1 MESWRERGFVPD
13 SDEDD
18 GLDSPEKVN
27 QDLDGSDDELGAS
40 PTPDTLG
47 TTPQAP
53 EGKDT
58 KEESHHSS
66 QGGIVENFRPVI
78 SSPDVDNVP
87 VQANEEAK
95 SLAKEVPDKQA
106 RDIATEPLSE
116 DFDDEVATPT
126 RKAHPSPTLSATPR
140 PRPSPPSTPLREQSE
155 DIWEV
160 QSSSPDE
167 LQLVDLISR
176 RSIGLHSKA
185 PGTGEQQKDNENA
198 DPSPLSSPLSSLHSS
213 TLGEGDEHDQ
223 QNTGNTESP
232 PPESN
237 LDALLPPLEIP
248 EDILREMSQP
258 ARRSL
263 RQRNPIQLHP
273 YLLENAKYQKLMK
286 ARGIKPVPAAQY
298 QQAMQAAAE
307 GQGQSFDSTLPPS
320 SSPTADFEFAPSSP
334 PERNSISTGKA
345 PQDLHG
351 SQPHSLHQDL
361 SENEIRGPKRRKV
374 SRPDDHRNLLR
385 HQPRPTVV
393 ITNRASPINL
403 NSSLARDILPSPP
416 RSGSNSSPQALWNPA
431 EFRFP
436 RGFTPPTLNTPN
448 TAPRREGRDAT
459 TTAYGSRS
467 DVDGEPVDVRS
478 TASQHSHSASE
489 NDGEDEEGEEPEE
502 DVRELQRRI
511 KGVLPASWLRLDQQ
525 RQKDAQLSSTQRNR
539 DKNSRIEN
547 AKGVAKKIIKR
558 TGPSTSSNPVEH
570 LASLRDLAESDGS
583 DTDEDDRNG
592 GQTNARQIL
601 ANLVGFDDTFLAE
614 DMGEDIPEDN
624 RIDYMFP
631 SATRENTAP
640 RTQKG
645 GQKRQR
651 PESHFARSDSHP
663 KRPRLKKQAR
673 LTDPIYRREKKKYP
687 SHTPP
692 KLGILDAPDVAS
704 RPRNEQP
711 QFLRVAARKA
721 RSRQDKGRRS
731 PSNKVIKMSSALDT
745 EDANTSLR
753 EWRAGRIRQSKLPR
767 AQAKAPR
774 RPPLADLSSNKKVG
788 PRNLGSGEINKDH
801 HSTAGPATRPDD
813 INVVR
818 SQTPDPEAPPPT
830 TALPTSKKPM
840 QRIQYGNNW
849 FVRRNVVVSSL
860 KRNDPRPVGLEMASL
875 NVSRAP
881 SFQRSLSLLNQ
892 NARQKR
898 LPETV
903 DRNIILN
910 RFLVDSS
917 QAAVHAKSRGS
928 TFTRESNDVS
938 VSLPKRPVQIKR
950 KLKKRTPMR
959 LDVSTAEDTNPL
971 ILSAELDPP
980 RVQGE
985 DANPSQGVSDGLSGF
1000 QRSYST
1006 DFGIT
1011 PLGLGTFFHESSF
1024 IGSGEFHR
1032 SLELGK
1038 RNLDQETGIFTANVG
1053 DRTFR
1058 WGPWNDAVSSELGIA
1073 FDTMLEEME
1082 KNDTMSTEAALEN
1095 ASNRTYIIYRTLV
1108 KYVTE
1113 TLTFIDPIDR
1123 TGFITR
1129 AYVLISKVND
1139 NLTALVSATARGTEH
1154 RTKIASYNVV
1164 FANLTYQIACHTLVN
1179 GSVKEEVL
1187 ELVKSV
1193 SRQAFTAISDSVG
1206 KINIRKFLED
1216 NKVCEQRDKGVR
1228 DEYPAVEA
1236 YVIVQHILYS
1246 TEKLK
1251 GCFEGL
1257 IADSLLSTG
1266 DLSNTKDID
1275 HLESRW
1281 HWLLTTLPLGEI
1293 DALGIARIGSRFRGT
1308 CNNWTI
1314 VKHFLCPVLES
1325 YEPNTSA
1332 SISYNTYCRTLF
1344 HRCFL
1349 LINGWGWRDCK
1360 LILDTLYDFFARN
1373 TLYNLKQEENYTS
1386 PSFLDELD
1394 HNPSIDV
1401 TPSDPC
1407 FHIFL
1412 KLIASGLRFLSKLY
1426 DKKKVRNFAWR
1437 LLPNHGRVYPKEQPI
1452 HQADLD
1458 ALRNHHDLLCTLYF
1472 AVPDGCRPRLEA
1484 IKNLVHPA
1492 NSHRETCN
1500 ISIRS
1505 WARLVRFKLSTDE
1518 DVSGL
1523 EAFAD
1528 WHSYFVSEFIKQ
1540 HMLARREIEAQNTKD
1555 NQFSH
1560 QLIERTISQNQ
1571 RQIESLLKTALSS
1584 LQNAIQSA
1592 PTLEHA
1598 HRLIS
1603 KSPIGMVLGLFNS
1616 RLARVNTTVSEA
1628 LQMLKAYVH
1637 KCNSVST
1644 TGSANPPAPVDEDSQ
1659 EYGDWADIEAMYGD
1673 EFSPA
1678 THPQGIEYVEKA
1690 LHPAVSQLVSNCFGE
1705 DHCPEDAILLSV
1717 VDCWTSIA
1725 QVLVKNRFRHW
1736 DNYLSLYDGD
1746 SWAGLRKTVQTRK
1759 FTPKFLASCIEK
1771 DARFISECKMQVLGM
1786 WMSSLVERVSMLKFQ
1801 HSLTEA
1807 LLNCDPTN
1815 TLLQNLPFS
1824 VDRKHGRYSITLEE
1838 LSQRRLSLISSLLS
1852 NMRAHIQDLEIAAS
1866 KTLSTEKQEYREL
1879 IQTMMSS
1886 MKANYQELGSSAASA
1901 QGVYVD
1907 FVHRIVG
1914 FLQQHT
1920 RDICPID
1927 PFFTDPTSFPLPST
1941 DPTYIVARLKGYE
1954 PKLSSEK
1961 VAKTLIMFIQGISE
1975 RAAIDGQQV
1984 YLVDQLQ
1991 TSIAHTYEVGDPAR
2005 PTLRATLLQSVFP
2018 AYLQTAFSNPGA
2030 WLLSQPIIQTISH
2043 TFKELL
2049 FHIDTTDTNCVASV
2063 VGIFSSVFQSSY
2075 HALHNI
2081 IDNINMLKEPPV
2093 VITVASFIEMIT
2105 SSLRVVDYIDRATDA
2120 GENIIAQIQAFRQFI
2135 LFSTSF
2141 LHDQLLITDPENIPH
2156 PTNIFTSESTPTNA
2170 PAFFNEI
2177 RISATRELQTYINES
2192 WSRHQGK
2199 YYFTR
2204 RGGHQPQEV
2213 NLEPSVAANL
2223 ENFPLAIFDDAARK
2237 FLDTL
2242 RALDSFDTFH

>member
-18 GLDSPEKVN
+18 GLGSPEKVN
-27 QDLDGSDDELGAS
+27 QDLESSDDELGAS
-40 PTPDTLG
+40 PTPDTLD
-47 TTPQAP
+47 TTRQGPQD
-53 EGKDT
+53 EDT
-58 KEESHHSS
+58 EEEEHHGPQSGIVSDLRPVTSS
-66 QGGIVENFRPVI
+66 QDLD
-78 SSPDVDNVP
+78 DVS

-95 SLAKEVPDKQA
+95 STAKEVPDKEA
-106 RDIATEPLSE
+106 RNIAEGPLSE
-116 DFDDEVATPT
+116 DGDVT
-126 RKAHPSPTLSATPR
+126 RRRKPHPSPTLSATPR
-140 PRPSPPSTPLREQSE
+140 PSPRPSPPATPLREQPK
-155 DIWEV
+155 DIWDV
-160 QSSSPDE
+160 PSSSPDE
-167 LQLVDLISR
+167 LQLDHLISR
-176 RSIGLHSKA
+176 RSVGLTSKV
-185 PGTGEQQKDNENA
+185 PDTGEQQENNENA
-198 DPSPLSSPLSSLHSS
+198 DPSPLSSPLSSLHSLA
-213 TLGEGDEHDQ
+213 LGENDQ
-223 QNTGNTESP
+223 DDQENTENP

-237 LDALLPPLEIP
+237 VEALLPPLEIP

-273 YLLENAKYQKLMK
+273 YLLEDAKYQTLMK
-286 ARGIKPVPAAQY
+286 ARGIKPVRIAQY
-298 QQAMQAAAE
+298 QQAMRAAAE
-307 GQGQSFDSTLPPS
+307 GQSQSFDSTLPPS
-320 SSPTADFEFAPSSP
+320 SSPTAEFEYAPSSP
-334 PERNSISTGKA
+334 AERNSTSAARAT
-345 PQDLHG
+345 QDLHG
-351 SQPHSLHQDL
+351 GQPQSPNQNL

-374 SRPDDHRNLLR
+374 LRPDDHRNSSR
-385 HQPRPTVV
+385 HQSRPKVV
-393 ITNRASPINL
+393 INNRTSPINL
-403 NSSLARDILPSPP
+403 NNSLAWDIPPSPP
-416 RSGSNSSPQALWNPA
+416 RSGSNSSPQAPWNPT

-436 RGFTPPTLNTPN
+436 RGFTPPTLNTPS
-448 TAPRREGRDAT
+448 TVRRRRGQDAT
-459 TTAYGSRS
+459 TTGN
-467 DVDGEPVDVRS
+467 GPVDRELADARS
-478 TASQHSHSASE
+478 IASHHSHSASE
-489 NDGEDEEGEEPEE
+489 NDGEDEEDEGEEPEE
-502 DVRELQRRI
+502 DVREFQRRI

-525 RQKDAQLSSTQRNR
+525 RQKDTQLSSTQRHR
-539 DKNSRIEN
+539 DKNSRTEN
-547 AKGVAKKIIKR
+547 AKGVAKKITKR

-570 LASLRDLAESDGS
+570 LASLWHLADSDGS
-583 DTDEDDRNG
+583 DADEDDDND
-592 GQTNARQIL
+592 GQSNARQIL
-601 ANLVGFDDTFLAE
+601 ANLVGFDDSFLAE

-631 SATRENTAP
+631 SATRETSAP
-640 RTQKG
+640 RSQKG

-651 PESHFARSDSHP
+651 PESHFTRSDSHA
-663 KRPRLKKQAR
+663 KRPRLQKQAR
-673 LTDPIYRREKKKYP
+673 LTDPIYRREKKRQ
-687 SHTPP
+687 SSRTPP

-721 RSRQDKGRRS
+721 RSRQDRGRRS

-767 AQAKAPR
+767 PHAKPPR
-774 RPPLADLSSNKKVG
+774 RPPLADLSSNMKIGAGNHV
-788 PRNLGSGEINKDH
+788 SGEINKDH
-801 HSTAGPATRPDD
+801 PIIAGPATQQDD
-813 INVVR
+813 TNVVQ
-818 SQTPDPEAPPPT
+818 SQMPAPEAPPPT
-830 TALPTSKKPM
+830 TAPPISEKPM

-892 NARQKR
+892 NTWQKR
-898 LPETV
+898 LPDTV

-910 RFLVDSS
+910 RFLVDSG
-917 QAAVHAKSRGS
+917 QASVHAKARGS
-928 TFTRESNDVS
+928 TFTRESNDAS

-950 KLKKRTPMR
+950 KLKKRIPMR
-959 LDVSTAEDTNPL
+959 LDVSTTEGTNQL
-971 ILSAELDPP
+971 ILSTDLDPP
-980 RVQGE
+980 RAQGK
-985 DANPSQGVSDGLSGF
+985 DAHPSKGVSDGLSGF

-1006 DFGIT
+1006 DFSIT
-1011 PLGLGTFFHESSF
+1011 PLCLGTFFHESSF
-1024 IGSGEFHR
+1024 IGSGEFNR
-1032 SLELGK
+1032 SLEIGK
-1038 RNLDQETGIFTANVG
+1038 RDLDQNAGIFTANVRG
-1053 DRTFR
+1053 RTFR

-1073 FDTMLEEME
+1073 FDDMLEEME
-1082 KNDTMSTEAALEN
+1082 KSDTMSTEAATDN
-1095 ASNRTYIIYRTLV
+1095 APNLTYTIYRTLV
-1108 KYVTE
+1108 KYITE
-1113 TLTFIDPIDR
+1113 ALTFIDPIDR

-1129 AYVLISKVND
+1129 AHALISKVND
-1139 NLTALVSATARGTEH
+1139 NLTSMVSPTGRGTEY
-1154 RTKIASYNVV
+1154 RTRIASYNVV
-1164 FANLTYQIACHTLVN
+1164 FANLTYQVACHTLVN
-1179 GSVKEEVL
+1179 DSVTEEVL
-1187 ELVKSV
+1187 ELMRSA
-1193 SRQAFTAISDSVG
+1193 SRQAFAVISSEVG
-1206 KINIRKFLED
+1206 KINIRKFLEN

-1236 YVIVQHILYS
+1236 YIIVRQVLYS
-1246 TEKLK
+1246 TETLK
-1251 GCFEGL
+1251 GFFEEL
-1257 IADSLLSTG
+1257 IADSLLAIS
-1266 DLSNTKDID
+1266 DQSNTKNID
-1275 HLESRW
+1275 RLESGW
-1281 HWLLTTLPLGEI
+1281 HWLFTTLPLGEI
-1293 DALGIARIGSRFRGT
+1293 DALGIARIGSRFSET
-1308 CNNWTI
+1308 CNNWKI
-1314 VKHFLCPVLES
+1314 VKQLLCPVLES

-1332 SISYNTYCRTLF
+1332 SISYNTYCRALF
-1344 HRCFL
+1344 HRCFH

-1394 HNPSIDV
+1394 HNPSLDV

-1412 KLIASGLRFLSKLY
+1412 KIIASGLRSLSKRY

-1571 RQIESLLKTALSS
+1571 RQIESLLKTALNS

-1603 KSPIGMVLGLFNS
+1603 KSPISVVLGLFDP

-1628 LQMLKAYVH
+1628 LQMLKAYVQ
-1637 KCNSVST
+1637 KCSSASA

-1673 EFSPA
+1673 EFSLA
-1678 THPQGIEYVEKA
+1678 THPQGIEYMEKV
-1690 LHPAVSQLVSNCFGE
+1690 LHPAVSQLVSNSFGE
-1705 DHCPEDAILLSV
+1705 DHCPEDAILLNV

-1725 QVLVKNRFRHW
+1725 QVLVKNGFRHW

-1746 SWAGLRKTVQTRK
+1746 SWAVLRKTAQTRK

-1771 DARFISECKMQVLGM
+1771 DARFMCECKMQVLGM

-1807 LLNCDPTN
+1807 LLNCDSNN

-1824 VDRKHGRYSITLEE
+1824 ADRKDGRYSITLEQ

-1852 NMRAHIQDLEIAAS
+1852 NMRAHVQDLEITAS
-1866 KTLSTEKQEYREL
+1866 RALSTEKQEYREL

-1901 QGVYVD
+1901 QGAYVD
-1907 FVHRIVG
+1907 FVHRVVG

-1920 RDICPID
+1920 RDICPVD

-1961 VAKTLIMFIQGISE
+1961 VAKTLIMFVQGISE

-1991 TSIAHTYEVGDPAR
+1991 TSIAHTYEAGDPVK

-2049 FHIDTTDTNCVASV
+2049 FHIDATDTDCVASV
-2063 VGIFSSVFQSSY
+2063 VGIFGSVFQSSY
-2075 HALHNI
+2075 HALHSI
-2081 IDNINMLKEPPV
+2081 VDNANMLKEPPV

-2105 SSLRVVDYIDRATDA
+2105 SSLRVVDYIDRSTDV
-2120 GENIIAQIQAFRQFI
+2120 GDNIISQIHAFRQFI

-2141 LHDQLLITDPENIPH
+2141 LHDQLLIIDPENIPH
-2156 PTNIFTSESTPTNA
+2156 PSNIFTTENTPTNA
-2170 PAFFNEI
+2170 PKFFQEI
-2177 RISATRELQTYINES
+2177 RISATRELRTYINES

-2204 RGGHQPQEV
+2204 RGGHHPQEV
-2213 NLEPSVAANL
+2213 NLEPSMAANL
-2223 ENFPLAIFDDAARK
+2223 ENFPLAILDDAARN

>member
-18 GLDSPEKVN
+18 GLDSPREVN

-40 PTPDTLG
+40 PTPDALD
-47 TTPQAP
+47 TTPQSP
-53 EGKDT
+53 QDEDT
-58 KEESHHSS
+58 KEEEHHSP
-66 QGGIVENFRPVI
+66 QGDSVDFRLVPT
-78 SSPDVDNVP
+78 SPYFDNVP
-87 VQANEEAK
+87 VEANEEAK
-95 SLAKEVPDKQA
+95 SKEMPDKEA
-106 RDIATEPLSE
+106 RDIAEGPLSE
-116 DFDDEVATPT
+116 DPNGEDATPT
-126 RKAHPSPTLSATPR
+126 RKSHPSPTLSATPR

-155 DIWEV
+155 DIWSV
-160 QSSSPDE
+160 PSSSPDE
-167 LQLVDLISR
+167 LQLDHRISW
-176 RSIGLHSKA
+176 RSVGLHSEV
-185 PGTGEQQKDNENA
+185 PDTGEQQKHNENS
-198 DPSPLSSPLSSLHSS
+198 DPSPLSSPLTSLHSLA
-213 TLGEGDEHDQ
+213 LGEGDEHDQ
-223 QNTGNTESP
+223 ENTDNLSA
-232 PPESN
+232 ESN

-258 ARRSL
+258 SRRSL

-298 QQAMQAAAE
+298 QQTMQAAAE

-334 PERNSISTGKA
+334 AERNSTSAGRA
-345 PQDLHG
+345 PQDHHG
-351 SQPHSLHQDL
+351 SQPHSLRQDL

-374 SRPDDHRNLLR
+374 SRPDDHRNSLR
-385 HQPRPTVV
+385 HQPRPKVV
-393 ITNRASPINL
+393 INNCTPPINL

-416 RSGSNSSPQALWNPA
+416 RSGSNSSPQALWDPT

-448 TAPRREGRDAT
+448 TASRREGRGAT
-459 TTAYGSRS
+459 TIAYGSRS
-467 DVDGEPVDVRS
+467 DVDREPVDVRS
-478 TASQHSHSASE
+478 TASQHCHSASE

-539 DKNSRIEN
+539 DKNSRTEN
-547 AKGVAKKIIKR
+547 AKGVAKKITKR
-558 TGPSTSSNPVEH
+558 TGPSTSSHPVEH
-570 LASLRDLAESDGS
+570 LASLRHLADSDGS
-583 DTDEDDRNG
+583 DTDEDDGNG
-592 GQTNARQIL
+592 GQNNARQIL

-631 SATRENTAP
+631 SATRETSAP

-651 PESHFARSDSHP
+651 PESHFARSDRHP
-663 KRPRLKKQAR
+663 KRLRLKKQAR
-673 LTDPIYRREKKKYP
+673 LTDPIYKRENKKYP
-687 SHTPP
+687 SRTSPR
-692 KLGILDAPDVAS
+692 LGILDAPDVAS

-731 PSNKVIKMSSALDT
+731 PLNKVIKMSSALDT

-753 EWRAGRIRQSKLPR
+753 EWRAGRIRQSKLPKP
-767 AQAKAPR
+767 QAKAPR
-774 RPPLADLSSNKKVG
+774 RPPLADLSSNKKIG
-788 PRNLGSGEINKDH
+788 PRNHGSGEINKDH
-801 HSTAGPATRPDD
+801 PIITGPATRPDD
-813 INVVR
+813 INVAR
-818 SQTPDPEAPPPT
+818 SQMPDPETPPA
-830 TALPTSKKPM
+830 TALPTSEKPM
-840 QRIQYGNNW
+840 QRIQNGNNW

-860 KRNDPRPVGLEMASL
+860 KRNDPRPVGIEMASL

-892 NARQKR
+892 NARQRR

-917 QAAVHAKSRGS
+917 QASVHAKARGS
-928 TFTRESNDVS
+928 TVTRESNDVS
-938 VSLPKRPVQIKR
+938 VPLPKRPVQIKR

-959 LDVSTAEDTNPL
+959 MDVSTAEDTDPL
-971 ILSAELDPP
+971 ILSADQDPSG
-980 RVQGE
+980 VQGE
-985 DANPSQGVSDGLSGF
+985 DADPNKGVSDGLSGF

-1024 IGSGEFHR
+1024 IGSGEFHH

-1038 RNLDQETGIFTANVG
+1038 RDLDQDTGIFTANVL

-1073 FDTMLEEME
+1073 FDTMLEEVE
-1082 KNDTMSTEAALEN
+1082 KSGTMSTEAAIEN
-1095 ASNRTYIIYRTLV
+1095 ALNRTYIIYRTLV

-1113 TLTFIDPIDR
+1113 ALTFIDPIDR

-1129 AYVLISKVND
+1129 AHALISKIND
-1139 NLTALVSATARGTEH
+1139 NVTALVSETARGTEY
-1154 RTKIASYNVV
+1154 RTRIASYNVV

-1179 GSVKEEVL
+1179 DSVTEEAL
-1187 ELVKSV
+1187 ELVRSV
-1193 SRQAFTAISDSVG
+1193 SRQAFTAISSSVG
-1206 KINIRKFLED
+1206 KVNIRKFLED
-1216 NKVCEQRDKGVR
+1216 NKVCEQREKGVR
-1228 DEYPAVEA
+1228 EEYPAVEA
-1236 YVIVQHILYS
+1236 YVIVQQVLHG

-1251 GCFEGL
+1251 CCFEGL
-1257 IADSLLSTG
+1257 VADSLLSAG
-1266 DLSNTKDID
+1266 DLSNTKNID
-1275 HLESRW
+1275 CLETRW

-1308 CNNWTI
+1308 SNNWKL
-1314 VKHFLCPVLES
+1314 VKQFLCPVLES
-1325 YEPNTSA
+1325 YEPNTSV

-1401 TPSDPC
+1401 TPSDPV

-1412 KLIASGLRFLSKLY
+1412 KIIASGLRFLSKLY

-1603 KSPIGMVLGLFNS
+1603 KSPIGMVLGLFNP

-1637 KCNSVST
+1637 KCSSVFA
-1644 TGSANPPAPVDEDSQ
+1644 TGSANPPVLVDEDSQ

-1678 THPQGIEYVEKA
+1678 THPQGIEYVEKV

-1725 QVLVKNRFRHW
+1725 QVLVKNGLRHW

-1746 SWAGLRKTVQTRK
+1746 SWPVLRKTVQTRK

-1771 DARFISECKMQVLGM
+1771 DARFMSECKMQVLGM
-1786 WMSSLVERVSMLKFQ
+1786 WLSSLVERVSMLKFQ
-1801 HSLTEA
+1801 HALTEA

-1866 KTLSTEKQEYREL
+1866 KALSTEKQEYREL

-2049 FHIDTTDTNCVASV
+2049 FHIDTTDTSCVASV

-2075 HALHNI
+2075 HALHSI
-2081 IDNINMLKEPPV
+2081 INNINLLKEPPV
-2093 VITVASFIEMIT
+2093 LITVASFIEMIT
-2105 SSLRVVDYIDRATDA
+2105 SSLRVVGYIDRATDA
-2120 GENIIAQIQAFRQFI
+2120 GENIIAQIQAFRQLI
-2135 LFSTSF
+2135 LFSASF
-2141 LHDQLLITDPENIPH
+2141 LHDQLLITDPENVPH
-2156 PTNIFTSESTPTNA
+2156 PSSIFTPENTPTNA
-2170 PAFFNEI
+2170 PKFFNEI
-2177 RISATRELQTYINES
+2177 RISATRELQAYINES
-2192 WSRHQGK
+2192 WSRHQGI

-2204 RGGHQPQEV
+2204 RGCHQPQEV
-2213 NLEPSVAANL
+2213 NLEPSMAANL
-2223 ENFPLAIFDDAARK
+2223 ENFPLAIFDDAAGN

>member
-18 GLDSPEKVN
+18 GLGSPEKVN
-27 QDLDGSDDELGAS
+27 QDLDSSDDELGAF
-40 PTPDTLG
+40 PAPYALDTAPQRPPDEDTEEEEHHTP
-47 TTPQAP
+47 
-53 EGKDT
+53 
-58 KEESHHSS
+58 
-66 QGGIVENFRPVI
+66 QGGIVDDFRSVTAGQN
-78 SSPDVDNVP
+78 VDDVP

-95 SLAKEVPDKQA
+95 SSAKEVPDKKA
-106 RDIATEPLSE
+106 RDITEGSLSE
-116 DFDDEVATPT
+116 DVNDEDATPR
-126 RKAHPSPTLSATPR
+126 RKLHPSPTLSATPR
-140 PRPSPPSTPLREQSE
+140 PRPSPPSTPLREQPK
-155 DIWEV
+155 DIWDV
-160 QSSSPDE
+160 PTSSPDE
-167 LQLVDLISR
+167 LQLDHLISR
-176 RSIGLHSKA
+176 RSVGLPSKV
-185 PGTGEQQKDNENA
+185 PDTGEKQENKENA
-198 DPSPLSSPLSSLHSS
+198 NPSPLSSPLSSLHSLA
-213 TLGEGDEHDQ
+213 LGEGDQDEQ
-223 QNTGNTESP
+223 ENTENP
-232 PPESN
+232 PPGSN
-237 LDALLPPLEIP
+237 LEALLPPLEIP

-273 YLLENAKYQKLMK
+273 YLLEDAKYQKLMK
-286 ARGIKPVPAAQY
+286 ARGIKPVRIAQY
-298 QQAMQAAAE
+298 QQAMQTAAE
-307 GQGQSFDSTLPPS
+307 GQSQSFDSTLPPS
-320 SSPTADFEFAPSSP
+320 SSPAADFEFAPSSP
-334 PERNSISTGKA
+334 AERNPTSAARATQGLHEGQ
-345 PQDLHG
+345 PQ
-351 SQPHSLHQDL
+351 SSHQDL
-361 SENEIRGPKRRKV
+361 SENEFRGPKRRKV
-374 SRPDDHRNLLR
+374 SRPDDHGNSSR
-385 HQPRPTVV
+385 HQPRPKVV
-393 ITNRASPINL
+393 INNRTSPINL
-403 NSSLARDILPSPP
+403 SNSLAWDIPPSPP
-416 RSGSNSSPQALWNPA
+416 RSGSNSSPQALWNPT

-436 RGFTPPTLNTPN
+436 RGLTPPTLNTPS
-448 TAPRREGRDAT
+448 TVPRPGGRDAT
-459 TTAYGSRS
+459 TTANGPSSGVDRELADARS
-467 DVDGEPVDVRS
+467 A
-478 TASQHSHSASE
+478 ASQHSHCASE
-489 NDGEDEEGEEPEE
+489 NDGEDGEEEQEPEE

-525 RQKDAQLSSTQRNR
+525 RQKDAQLSSTQRHR
-539 DKNSRIEN
+539 DKNSRTEN
-547 AKGVAKKIIKR
+547 TKGVAKKIIKR

-570 LASLRDLAESDGS
+570 LASLRHLADSDGS
-583 DTDEDDRNG
+583 DADEGDGND
-592 GQTNARQIL
+592 GQSNARQIL
-601 ANLVGFDDTFLAE
+601 ADLVGFDDTFLAE
-614 DMGEDIPEDN
+614 GMGEDIPEDN

-631 SATRENTAP
+631 SATRETSAP
-640 RTQKG
+640 RSQKG

-651 PESHFARSDSHP
+651 SESHFTRSDSHS
-663 KRPRLKKQAR
+663 KRPRLQKQAR
-673 LTDPIYRREKKKYP
+673 LTDPIYRREKKKHS

-692 KLGILDAPDVAS
+692 RLGILDAPDVAS

-721 RSRQDKGRRS
+721 RSRQDRSRRS

-767 AQAKAPR
+767 PQAKPPR
-774 RPPLADLSSNKKVG
+774 RPPLADLSSNKKIR
-788 PRNLGSGEINKDH
+788 PRNHGSGEINKDRPIN
-801 HSTAGPATRPDD
+801 AGPSIRPDD
-813 INVVR
+813 ANVA
-818 SQTPDPEAPPPT
+818 QNQMPDQEAPPPT
-830 TALPTSKKPM
+830 TAPPTSEKPM
-840 QRIQYGNNW
+840 QRIQHGNNW

-875 NVSRAP
+875 DVSRAP

-892 NARQKR
+892 NTWQNR

-903 DRNIILN
+903 DRNIILD

-917 QAAVHAKSRGS
+917 QASVHAKARGS
-928 TFTRESNDVS
+928 TLTRESNDVS
-938 VSLPKRPVQIKR
+938 ISLPKRPVRIKR

-959 LDVSTAEDTNPL
+959 LDVSTAGDTDPP
-971 ILSAELDPP
+971 ILSTDLDPP
-980 RVQGE
+980 RVPGE
-985 DANPSQGVSDGLSGF
+985 DAHPRKGVSEGLSGF
-1000 QRSYST
+1000 QHSYST

-1011 PLGLGTFFHESSF
+1011 PLCLGTFFHESSF
-1024 IGSGEFHR
+1024 IGSGEFSR
-1032 SLELGK
+1032 SLEIGK
-1038 RNLDQETGIFTANVG
+1038 RDLDQDAGIFTANVG
-1053 DRTFR
+1053 NRTFR

-1073 FDTMLEEME
+1073 FENILEEME
-1082 KNDTMSTEAALEN
+1082 QSDTMSTEAATQN
-1095 ASNRTYIIYRTLV
+1095 THDRTCIIYRTLV

-1113 TLTFIDPIDR
+1113 ALTFIDPIDR

-1129 AYVLISKVND
+1129 AHALISKVND
-1139 NLTALVSATARGTEH
+1139 NLTAIVSPTARGTES
-1154 RTKIASYNVV
+1154 RMRIASYNVA
-1164 FANLTYQIACHTLVN
+1164 FANLTYQIACHKLVN
-1179 GSVKEEVL
+1179 HSVAEELL
-1187 ELVKSV
+1187 ELVRSV
-1193 SRQAFTAISDSVG
+1193 SRQAFTAISSEVG
-1206 KINIRKFLED
+1206 EINIRRFLED

-1236 YVIVQHILYS
+1236 YVIVRQILYS

-1251 GCFEGL
+1251 GCFEEL
-1257 IADSLLSTG
+1257 IADSLLAIG
-1266 DLSNTKDID
+1266 DQSNTKNIGR
-1275 HLESRW
+1275 LERRW
-1281 HWLLTTLPLGEI
+1281 HWLFTTLPLDEI
-1293 DALGIARIGSRFRGT
+1293 DALGIARIGSRFREA
-1308 CNNWTI
+1308 CNNWKI
-1314 VKHFLCPVLES
+1314 VRQLLCPVLES
-1325 YEPNTSA
+1325 YKPNTSA
-1332 SISYNTYCRTLF
+1332 SISYNAYCRALF
-1344 HRCFL
+1344 LRCFQ

-1394 HNPSIDV
+1394 RNPSLDA

-1407 FHIFL
+1407 FHVFI
-1412 KLIASGLRFLSKLY
+1412 KIIASGLRFLSKRY

-1458 ALRNHHDLLCTLYF
+1458 ALRNHHDLLCALYY

-1505 WARLVRFKLSTDE
+1505 WVRLVRFKLTTDE

-1555 NQFSH
+1555 NQYSH

-1571 RQIESLLKTALSS
+1571 RQIESLLKTALDN

-1603 KSPIGMVLGLFNS
+1603 KSPISVVLGLFNP
-1616 RLARVNTTVSEA
+1616 RLARVNTTVSAA
-1628 LQMLKAYVH
+1628 LQMLKAYVQ
-1637 KCNSVST
+1637 KCNSASAP
-1644 TGSANPPAPVDEDSQ
+1644 GSANPPAPMDEDSQ
-1659 EYGDWADIEAMYGD
+1659 EYGDWTDIEAMYGN

-1678 THPQGIEYVEKA
+1678 TRPQGIEYMEKV
-1690 LHPAVSQLVSNCFGE
+1690 LHPAVSQLVSNSFGE
-1705 DHCPEDAILLSV
+1705 DHCPEDAILLNV

-1725 QVLVKNRFRHW
+1725 QVLVKNGFRHW

-1746 SWAGLRKTVQTRK
+1746 SWAVLRKTVQTRK

-1771 DARFISECKMQVLGM
+1771 DARFMSECKMQVLGM

-1807 LLNCDPTN
+1807 LLNCEPN
-1815 TLLQNLPFS
+1815 NNLLQNLPFS
-1824 VDRKHGRYSITLEE
+1824 VDRKDGRYSITLEE

-1852 NMRAHIQDLEIAAS
+1852 NMRAHVQDLEIAAS
-1866 KTLSTEKQEYREL
+1866 RALSTEKQEYREL

-1886 MKANYQELGSSAASA
+1886 MKANYLELGNSAASA
-1901 QGVYVD
+1901 QGAYVD

-1920 RDICPID
+1920 RDICPVD

-1991 TSIAHTYEVGDPAR
+1991 TSIAHTYEAGDPAR

-2018 AYLQTAFSNPGA
+2018 AYLQMAFTNPGA

-2049 FHIDTTDTNCVASV
+2049 FHIDTADTNCVASV

-2075 HALHNI
+2075 HALYSIVGNT
-2081 IDNINMLKEPPV
+2081 NMLKEPPV

-2105 SSLRVVDYIDRATDA
+2105 SSLRVVDYIDRATDT
-2120 GENIIAQIQAFRQFI
+2120 GDNIISQIHAFRQLI

-2141 LHDQLLITDPENIPH
+2141 LHDQLLITNPENIPH
-2156 PTNIFTSESTPTNA
+2156 PSNIFTTENTPTNA
-2170 PAFFNEI
+2170 PKFFNEI

-2213 NLEPSVAANL
+2213 NLEPSMVANL
-2223 ENFPLAIFDDAARK
+2223 ENFPLAIFDDAARN

-2242 RALDSFDTFH
+2242 RALDSSDTLH

>member
-18 GLDSPEKVN
+18 GLGSPEKVN
-27 QDLDGSDDELGAS
+27 QDLESSDDELGAS
-40 PTPDTLG
+40 PTPDTLD
-47 TTPQAP
+47 TTRQGPQD
-53 EGKDT
+53 EDT
-58 KEESHHSS
+58 EEEEHHGPQSGIVSDLRPVTSS
-66 QGGIVENFRPVI
+66 QDLD
-78 SSPDVDNVP
+78 DVS

-95 SLAKEVPDKQA
+95 STAKEVPDKEA
-106 RDIATEPLSE
+106 RNIAEGPLSE
-116 DFDDEVATPT
+116 DGDVTPR
-126 RKAHPSPTLSATPR
+126 RKPHPSPTLSATPR
-140 PRPSPPSTPLREQSE
+140 PSPRPSPPATPLREQPK
-155 DIWEV
+155 DIWDV
-160 QSSSPDE
+160 PSSSPDE
-167 LQLVDLISR
+167 LQLDHLISR
-176 RSIGLHSKA
+176 RSVGLTSKV
-185 PGTGEQQKDNENA
+185 PDTGEQQENNENA
-198 DPSPLSSPLSSLHSS
+198 DPSPLSSPLSSLHSLA
-213 TLGEGDEHDQ
+213 LGENDQ
-223 QNTGNTESP
+223 DDQENTENP

-237 LDALLPPLEIP
+237 VEALLPPLEIP

-273 YLLENAKYQKLMK
+273 YLLEDAKYQTLMK
-286 ARGIKPVPAAQY
+286 ARGIKPVRIAQY
-298 QQAMQAAAE
+298 QQAMRAAAE
-307 GQGQSFDSTLPPS
+307 GQSQSFDSTLPPS
-320 SSPTADFEFAPSSP
+320 SSPTAEFEYAPSSP
-334 PERNSISTGKA
+334 AERNSTSAARAT
-345 PQDLHG
+345 QDLHG
-351 SQPHSLHQDL
+351 GQPQSPNQNL

-374 SRPDDHRNLLR
+374 LRPDDHRNSSR
-385 HQPRPTVV
+385 HQSRPKVV
-393 ITNRASPINL
+393 INNRTSPINL
-403 NSSLARDILPSPP
+403 NNSLAWDIPPSPP
-416 RSGSNSSPQALWNPA
+416 RSGSNSSPQAPWNPT

-436 RGFTPPTLNTPN
+436 RGFTPPTLNTPS
-448 TAPRREGRDAT
+448 TVRRRRGQDAT
-459 TTAYGSRS
+459 TTGN
-467 DVDGEPVDVRS
+467 GPVDRELADARS
-478 TASQHSHSASE
+478 IASHHSHSASE
-489 NDGEDEEGEEPEE
+489 NDGEDEEDEGEEPEE
-502 DVRELQRRI
+502 DVREFQRRI

-525 RQKDAQLSSTQRNR
+525 RQKDTQLSSTQRHR
-539 DKNSRIEN
+539 DKNSRTEN
-547 AKGVAKKIIKR
+547 AKGVAKKITKR

-570 LASLRDLAESDGS
+570 LASLWHLADSDGS
-583 DTDEDDRNG
+583 DADEDDDND
-592 GQTNARQIL
+592 GQSNARQIL
-601 ANLVGFDDTFLAE
+601 ANLVGFDDSFLAE

-631 SATRENTAP
+631 SATRETSAP
-640 RTQKG
+640 RSQKG

-651 PESHFARSDSHP
+651 PESHFTRSDSHA
-663 KRPRLKKQAR
+663 KRPRLQKQAR
-673 LTDPIYRREKKKYP
+673 LTDPIYRREKKRQ
-687 SHTPP
+687 SSRTPP

-721 RSRQDKGRRS
+721 RSRQDRGRRS

-767 AQAKAPR
+767 PHAKPPR
-774 RPPLADLSSNKKVG
+774 RPPLADLSSNMKIGAGNHV
-788 PRNLGSGEINKDH
+788 SGEINKDH
-801 HSTAGPATRPDD
+801 PIIAGPATQQDD
-813 INVVR
+813 TNVVQ
-818 SQTPDPEAPPPT
+818 SQMPAPEAPPPT
-830 TALPTSKKPM
+830 TAPPISEKPM

-892 NARQKR
+892 NTWQKR
-898 LPETV
+898 LPDTV

-910 RFLVDSS
+910 RFLVDSG
-917 QAAVHAKSRGS
+917 QASVHAKARGS
-928 TFTRESNDVS
+928 TFTRESNDAS

-950 KLKKRTPMR
+950 KLKKRIPMR
-959 LDVSTAEDTNPL
+959 LDVSTTEGTNQL
-971 ILSAELDPP
+971 ILSTDLDPP
-980 RVQGE
+980 RAQGK
-985 DANPSQGVSDGLSGF
+985 DAHPSKGVSDGLSGF

-1006 DFGIT
+1006 DFSIT
-1011 PLGLGTFFHESSF
+1011 PLCLGTFFHESSF
-1024 IGSGEFHR
+1024 IGSGEFNR
-1032 SLELGK
+1032 SLEIGK
-1038 RNLDQETGIFTANVG
+1038 RDLDQNAGIFTANVRG
-1053 DRTFR
+1053 RTFR

-1073 FDTMLEEME
+1073 FDDMLEEME
-1082 KNDTMSTEAALEN
+1082 KSDTMSTEAATDN
-1095 ASNRTYIIYRTLV
+1095 APNLTYTIYRTLV
-1108 KYVTE
+1108 KYITE
-1113 TLTFIDPIDR
+1113 ALTFIDPIDR

-1129 AYVLISKVND
+1129 AHALISKVND
-1139 NLTALVSATARGTEH
+1139 NLTSMVSPTGRGTEY
-1154 RTKIASYNVV
+1154 RTRIASYNVV
-1164 FANLTYQIACHTLVN
+1164 FANLTYQVACHTLVN
-1179 GSVKEEVL
+1179 DSVTEEVL
-1187 ELVKSV
+1187 ELMRSA
-1193 SRQAFTAISDSVG
+1193 SRQAFAVISSEVG
-1206 KINIRKFLED
+1206 KINIRKFLEN

-1236 YVIVQHILYS
+1236 YIIVRQKAGGIGY
-1246 TEKLK
+1246 
-1251 GCFEGL
+1251 
-1257 IADSLLSTG
+1257 LL
-1266 DLSNTKDID
+1266 
-1275 HLESRW
+1275 HYRW
-1281 HWLLTTLPLGEI
+1281 ARI
-1293 DALGIARIGSRFRGT
+1293 DALGIARIGSRFSET
-1308 CNNWTI
+1308 CNNWKI
-1314 VKHFLCPVLES
+1314 VKQLLCPVLES

-1332 SISYNTYCRTLF
+1332 SISYNTYCRALF
-1344 HRCFL
+1344 HRCFH

-1394 HNPSIDV
+1394 HNPSLDV

-1412 KLIASGLRFLSKLY
+1412 KIIASGLRSLSKRY

-1571 RQIESLLKTALSS
+1571 RQIESLLKTALNS

-1603 KSPIGMVLGLFNS
+1603 KSPISVVLGLFDP

-1628 LQMLKAYVH
+1628 LQMLKAYVQ
-1637 KCNSVST
+1637 KCSPASA

-1673 EFSPA
+1673 EFSLA
-1678 THPQGIEYVEKA
+1678 THPQGIEYMEKV
-1690 LHPAVSQLVSNCFGE
+1690 LHPAVSQLVSNSFGE
-1705 DHCPEDAILLSV
+1705 DHCPEDAILLNV

-1725 QVLVKNRFRHW
+1725 QVLVKNGFRHW

-1746 SWAGLRKTVQTRK
+1746 SWAVLRKTAQTRK

-1771 DARFISECKMQVLGM
+1771 DARFMCECKMQVLGM

-1807 LLNCDPTN
+1807 LLNCDSNN

-1824 VDRKHGRYSITLEE
+1824 ADRKDGRYSITLEQ

-1852 NMRAHIQDLEIAAS
+1852 NMRAHVQDLEITAS
-1866 KTLSTEKQEYREL
+1866 RALSTEKQEYREL

-1901 QGVYVD
+1901 QGAYVD
-1907 FVHRIVG
+1907 FVHRVVG

-1920 RDICPID
+1920 RDICPVD

-1961 VAKTLIMFIQGISE
+1961 VAKTLIMFVQGISE

-1991 TSIAHTYEVGDPAR
+1991 TSIAHTYEAGDPVK

-2049 FHIDTTDTNCVASV
+2049 FHIDATDTDCVASV
-2063 VGIFSSVFQSSY
+2063 VGIFGSVFQSSY
-2075 HALHNI
+2075 HALHSI
-2081 IDNINMLKEPPV
+2081 VDNANMLKEPPV

-2105 SSLRVVDYIDRATDA
+2105 SSLRVVDYIDRSTDV
-2120 GENIIAQIQAFRQFI
+2120 GDNIISQIHAFRQFI

-2141 LHDQLLITDPENIPH
+2141 LHDQLLIIDPENIPH
-2156 PTNIFTSESTPTNA
+2156 PSNIFTTENTPTNA
-2170 PAFFNEI
+2170 PKFFQEI
-2177 RISATRELQTYINES
+2177 RISATRELRTYINES

-2204 RGGHQPQEV
+2204 RGGHHPQEV
-2213 NLEPSVAANL
+2213 NLEPSMAANL
-2223 ENFPLAIFDDAARK
+2223 ENFPLAILDDAARN